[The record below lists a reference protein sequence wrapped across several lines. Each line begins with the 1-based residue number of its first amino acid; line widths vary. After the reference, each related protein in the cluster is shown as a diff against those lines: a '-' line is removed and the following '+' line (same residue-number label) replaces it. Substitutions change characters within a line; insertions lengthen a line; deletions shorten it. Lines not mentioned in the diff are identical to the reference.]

1 MKKRD
6 RKKRKFSTRTLKQR
20 KKKLWNLNLCADIW
34 FWQFSFRKKERK
46 KEKFNEKRKKNKKKS
61 YKDRGL
67 LCALLGFSID
77 VTNVKKKHPYRNFT
91 LIFTRSRSLPEKGK
105 KNYKNFSSYTTDDDF
120 VRERQCWEKKEG
132 KSLFASASTLNSI
145 GRNHF
150 GFCLFRSGRLES
162 CEISLA
168 LKYRFGGAHR
178 VSPDRGKEKKEK
190 SSHWFKS
197 KRKKRRKKCCQCFTY

>member
-1 MKKRD
+1 MKIWTNLRRDNFLRLCLSVEPFRCFCEKKQAINLNKKKKVKKRD

-120 VRERQCWEKKEG
+120 VRERQCWEKKRENLY
-132 KSLFASASTLNSI
+132 SLRPQL
-145 GRNHF
+145 
-150 GFCLFRSGRLES
+150 
-162 CEISLA
+162 
-168 LKYRFGGAHR
+168 
-178 VSPDRGKEKKEK
+178 
-190 SSHWFKS
+190 
-197 KRKKRRKKCCQCFTY
+197 